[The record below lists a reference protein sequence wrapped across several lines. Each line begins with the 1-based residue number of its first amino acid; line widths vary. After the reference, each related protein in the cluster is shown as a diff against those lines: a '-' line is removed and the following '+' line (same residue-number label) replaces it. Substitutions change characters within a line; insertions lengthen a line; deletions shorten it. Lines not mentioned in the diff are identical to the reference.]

1 MNGDFEQASQWAN
14 AVCEYKDVPLTE
26 FVWQMSR
33 WHGFTVKNMKCI
45 SNKLIST
52 TVCYRINREKVC
64 AVIRDVGVLMYEKKG
79 MISFCSEDNRESRT
93 AMK

>member
-1 MNGDFEQASQWAN
+1 
-14 AVCEYKDVPLTE
+14 VREYKDVPLTE

-45 SNKLIST
+45 PNKLIST
-52 TVCYRINREKVC
+52 TVCYKTTREKVY
-64 AVIRDVGVLMYEKKG
+64 AAIRDAGVLMYEKKG
-79 MISFCSEDNRESRT
+79 MISFCPEDHRDSRT